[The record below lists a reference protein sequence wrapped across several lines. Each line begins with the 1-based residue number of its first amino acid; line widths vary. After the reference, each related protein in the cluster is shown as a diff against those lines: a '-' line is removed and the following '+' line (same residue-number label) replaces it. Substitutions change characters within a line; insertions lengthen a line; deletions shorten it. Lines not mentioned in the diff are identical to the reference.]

1 MASVNSFG
9 PFEISPKKTYLSLR
23 RKKQFATVGPATN
36 SRVEVGLNMK
46 GVKGTSRLEQLPAG
60 QMCQYRVK
68 LTSPAEVD
76 AELIAWIRAAYDA
89 SA

>member
-1 MASVNSFG
+1 M
-9 PFEISPKKTYLSLR
+9 
-23 RKKQFATVGPATN
+23 VGPATN

-46 GVKGTSRLEQLPAG
+46 GVKARSRLEELPAG
-60 QMCQYRVK
+60 GMCQYRVK
-68 LTSPAEVD
+68 LTSPADVD